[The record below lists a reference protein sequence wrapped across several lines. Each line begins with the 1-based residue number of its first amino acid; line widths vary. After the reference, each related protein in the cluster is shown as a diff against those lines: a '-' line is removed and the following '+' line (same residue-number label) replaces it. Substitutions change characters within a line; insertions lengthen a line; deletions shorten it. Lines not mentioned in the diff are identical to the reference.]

1 MSTKA
6 TALAFFVVWWFGPLA
21 DSHAQTTQ
29 CVQPPAG
36 LVSWWPGDG
45 NTTDIADGN
54 NGSLQDTA
62 TFTSGTS
69 GQAFNFDGAEGAVVI
84 GNPANLML
92 QTFSIEAWI
101 KRASSTQASAG
112 PGGGCIYCYGINN
125 FGFLFADDGR
135 LFLTRVSIDGDFS
148 SSVQVNDTAFHHV
161 AVTKSGTTVKF
172 YVDGVEEVAPPY
184 VPVFEFT
191 TNAAIGARGDISF
204 PTGLQFNVFLG
215 AIDELAIYNRVLTAA
230 EVQAIFNAG
239 SAGKCAVQGP
249 SFGAFSAQATL
260 HLGPLAADDRL
271 ALRSTFSLGEESDG
285 IHPLTEDVRIQ
296 VGSFS
301 TVIPAGSFQSR
312 PNGAFVFEGVI
323 DGVTL
328 KANLTPPRGNGQRS
342 KTFGFDLDGRGA
354 DLAGTVLPIGVSLTI
369 GDDHGQLALTDG
381 DVAAQS
387 KP

>member
-54 NGSLQDTA
+54 NGSLQGTA
-62 TFTSGTS
+62 TFGAGVV

-101 KRASSTQASAG
+101 QRASLTQASAG
-112 PGGGCIYCYGINN
+112 PGGGCIFCYGAGN
-125 FGFLFADDGR
+125 FGFLLEDDGR
-135 LFLTRVSIDGDFS
+135 VFLGRIGVDSVFS
-148 SSVQVNDTAFHHV
+148 SSLRVNNTDFHHV
-161 AVTKSGTTVKF
+161 AMTKSGVTVKF
-172 YVDGVEEVAPPY
+172 YVDGIEEQAPDY
-184 VPVFEFT
+184 DPVLVFT
-191 TNAAIGARGDISF
+191 NNAAIAARGDISF

-249 SFGAFSAQATL
+249 SFAAFVAQVTL
-260 HLGPLAADDRL
+260 RLGPVPAEDTV
-271 ALRSTFSLGEESDG
+271 ALRTTFTLNNDSDG
-285 IHPLTEDVRIQ
+285 IDALAEDVSIQ

-301 TVIPAGSFQSR
+301 ITIPAGSFR
-312 PNGAFVFEGVI
+312 GEPNGRLEFEGVI
-323 DGVTL
+323 GGVRTRAAL
-328 KANLTPPRGNGQRS
+328 FPAQSRGQGS
-342 KTFGFDLDGRGA
+342 KTFGFDAIAKGA
-354 DLAGTVLPIGVSLTI
+354 NLAGTVFPLGVGLAI
-369 GDDHGQLALTDG
+369 GDDHGRTTLQ
-381 DVAAQS
+381 
-387 KP
+387 